1 MKNILKLL
9 DHTFPM
15 FCVLVFIMSI
25 VAFGVAISAGIID
38 DDVRNSDNYI
48 EYRGFKDERV
58 NTPL

>member
-1 MKNILKLL
+1 
-9 DHTFPM
+9 
-15 FCVLVFIMSI
+15 MSI
-25 VAFGVAISAGIID
+25 IAFGVAISAGSII